1 MISLIESP
9 LKVYS
14 LLRCFVFAA
23 GMRFCPDG
31 LRAVLAKAVDVPAKR
46 AVSNV
51 IFYAEKHPRIILDD
65 LTEDHL
71 ERRHLDMVG
80 DHQPKVR
87 T

>member
-31 LRAVLAKAVDVPAKR
+31 L
-46 AVSNV
+46 
-51 IFYAEKHPRIILDD
+51 IIPDEMSEPSSQKLW
-65 LTEDHL
+65 
-71 ERRHLDMVG
+71 MC
-80 DHQPKVR
+80 QPNGL
-87 T
+87 